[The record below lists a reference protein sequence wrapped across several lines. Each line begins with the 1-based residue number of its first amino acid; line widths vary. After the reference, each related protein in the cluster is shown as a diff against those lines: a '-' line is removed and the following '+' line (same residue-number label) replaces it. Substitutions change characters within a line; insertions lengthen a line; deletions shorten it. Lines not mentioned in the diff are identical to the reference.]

1 MTFSAQSGQCE
12 TRRALPQVSKSPCSS
27 RLDEFL
33 VLLSV
38 MIPGPVLAQSVP
50 LPSDLRF
57 KAAAVAFDPAWG
69 DFDGNVNRI
78 VTGLEEVAKQDVRL
92 AVLPEQATTGY
103 IFDNFTMVAPYSTPC
118 RAKQPPR
125 SSK

>member
-1 MTFSAQSGQCE
+1 
-12 TRRALPQVSKSPCSS
+12 
-27 RLDEFL
+27 
-33 VLLSV
+33 

-78 VTGLEEVAKQDVRL
+78 VTSLEEVAKQGVRL

-103 IFDNFTMVAPYSTPC
+103 IFDNFTMVAPYLDTVPGKATAAIEQVT
-118 RAKQPPR
+118 RAHR
-125 SSK
+125 MYVVIGIA